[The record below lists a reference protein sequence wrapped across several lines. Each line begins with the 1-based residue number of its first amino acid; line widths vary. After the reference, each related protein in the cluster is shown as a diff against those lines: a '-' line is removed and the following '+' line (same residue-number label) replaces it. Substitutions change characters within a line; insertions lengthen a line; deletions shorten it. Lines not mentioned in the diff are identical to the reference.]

1 MNNPRLLAGTV
12 HAEGDL
18 RQGPLPDGSY
28 PVVIAGVEI
37 QRPRRDDARVA
48 IVLAVTGGPYAGTT
62 VTYACR
68 AGLERRAPHAPYPA
82 FARFVEAATGIACGD
97 EAQRSID
104 ERALLGQCLEITLRA
119 GFDGAQRVAGF
130 GPPGDGTS
138 SLARAARERLAVRER
153 IAALVRGAGVD
164 AAGLRDLISSVS
176 RGRTRNMARLR
187 AAEAD
192 ALATRLRGTR

>member
-1 MNNPRLLAGTV
+1 MNNPRLLAATV
-12 HAEGDL
+12 HAAGEL
-18 RQGPLPDGSY
+18 RQGPLPDGCY
-28 PVVIAGVEI
+28 PVVIAGAEI

-62 VTYACR
+62 VAYACR
-68 AGLERRAPHAPYPA
+68 AALERRAAHAPYPA

-97 EAQRSID
+97 EVQRSID
-104 ERALLGQCLEITLRA
+104 ERMLLGQCLEVTLRA
-119 GFDGAQRVAGF
+119 GFDGAQRIVGF
-130 GPPGDGTS
+130 APPNEGAS
-138 SLARAARERLAVRER
+138 SLARAARERIAVRER

-176 RGRTRNMARLR
+176 RGRTRSYARLR

-192 ALATRLRGTR
+192 ALATRLRGSH